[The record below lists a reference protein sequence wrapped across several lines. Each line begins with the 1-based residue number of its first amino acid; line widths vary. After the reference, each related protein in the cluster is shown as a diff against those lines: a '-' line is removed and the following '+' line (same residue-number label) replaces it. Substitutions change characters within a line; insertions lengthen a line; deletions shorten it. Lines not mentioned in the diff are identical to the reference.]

1 MKTLLKVS
9 LLCLVFTA
17 CQKETAKTV
26 TIASNN
32 TWKPVYVGSG
42 NNAVNSFQAG
52 SEYYISFE
60 ESLLNVIGGNDSR
73 TALGKSFGY
82 ISLNGAPGMA
92 YNTLAYISRDSL
104 YVAKNTSLENT
115 KAVGK
120 LSDFGIN
127 NFSYVHQLAD
137 VYSEAVLINEYNE
150 IIIPL
155 FKPFEN
161 KVAYAYL
168 SLAGDVAD
176 SLPVSVKSQGLVDFF
191 PGINSADKSL
201 KRVVTANNQF
211 FFLTENSGLYKV
223 QNDIIV
229 KTLLGKNIMDVFV
242 HGTRLGAVVQ
252 DTLNGSRMYFSQD
265 NGASWTTVN
274 QFTALDTLDI
284 CSRSFFSDGKEIFS
298 YSDCGLDGL
307 FSHTLSGSNVVTR
320 KVKVDGVENFQG
332 VGMVLESDRLFF
344 NTKQGVFA
352 ASRDSLYEEAA
363 AGN

>member
-1 MKTLLKVS
+1 M
-9 LLCLVFTA
+9 FTA
-17 CQKETAKTV
+17 CKKDD
-26 TIASNN
+26 SNTTTFVAAN
-32 TWKPVYVGSG
+32 TTWKSVYVGSG

-82 ISLNGAPGMA
+82 LALNGAPGMA
-92 YNTLAYISRDSL
+92 YNTLSYISRDSL
-104 YVAKNTSLENT
+104 YVAKNTALNNT
-115 KAVGK
+115 KAIGK

-137 VYSEAVLINEYNE
+137 VYSEAVLINEFNE

-155 FKPFEN
+155 FKPFDN
-161 KVAYAYL
+161 RLAYAYL
-168 SLAGDVAD
+168 SLTGNVAD
-176 SLPVSVKSQGLVDFF
+176 SVPVSVDKQGIVDFV
-191 PGINSADKSL
+191 PGLNSLDKSF
-201 KRVVTANNQF
+201 KKAISANNQF

-229 KTLLGKNIMDVFV
+229 KTLLGDNVMDVFV

-252 DTLNGSRMYFSQD
+252 DTTNGSKMYFSQD
-265 NGASWTTVN
+265 QGSSWTNVN
-274 QFTALDTLDI
+274 QFPALDTLDA
-284 CSRSFFSDGKEIFS
+284 CSRSFFSDGIEIFS

-307 FSHTLSGSNVVTR
+307 LSHTLSGSTVVTR
-320 KVKVDGVENFQG
+320 KVKTDGVDNFQG
-332 VGMVLESDRLFF
+332 VGMIMESSRLLFA
-344 NTKQGVFA
+344 TKQGVFEA
-352 ASRDSLYEEAA
+352 KRDSLYEEAA